1 MRILH
6 LGKYYAPQRGGI
18 ERHLQDLCEW
28 FAGHGHQVAALVHQA
43 AGCWRSSME
52 TIHEVEICRVACVA
66 APLYAPISPTFPLQ
80 LARLIKRVKP
90 QVLHLHLPNPSCFW
104 ALLSRRA
111 RALPWV
117 VHWHADVS
125 AEMPDWR
132 VRAAYRLYR
141 PFEQAVLARASAIV
155 VTSQAY
161 LDASGALAR
170 WRDKCTVVP
179 LGIAEANGDK
189 GTAPIWPRPDLLRL
203 LAVGRLSHYKGFAV
217 LLDALARTPVAS
229 LVLIGQGEES
239 DRLRA
244 QVARL
249 GLGDRVA
256 LAGELSEADLL
267 AAYAAADALVLPSLD
282 RSEAFGLV
290 LLEAMRA
297 RLALVASNIAGSGI
311 GQVIVNEISGLLVK
325 PGDEGELATA
335 LSRISDPLLRAALA
349 DAGHQRWREHFTLE
363 QSAQSV
369 LAIYRQLAAAGRQ
382 AARQS
387 G

>member
-1 MRILH
+1 M
-6 LGKYYAPQRGGI
+6 
-18 ERHLQDLCEW
+18 
-28 FAGHGHQVAALVHQA
+28 
-43 AGCWRSSME
+43 
-52 TIHEVEICRVACVA
+52 
-66 APLYAPISPTFPLQ
+66 
-80 LARLIKRVKP
+80 
-90 QVLHLHLPNPSCFW
+90 
-104 ALLSRRA
+104 
-111 RALPWV
+111 
-117 VHWHADVS
+117 
-125 AEMPDWR
+125 
-132 VRAAYRLYR
+132 
-141 PFEQAVLARASAIV
+141 LARAAAIV

-161 LDASGALAR
+161 LDASEALAR

-189 GTAPIWPRPDLLRL
+189 GTAPVWPRPDLLRL

-217 LLDALARTPVAS
+217 LLDALARTPAAS

-256 LAGELSEADLL
+256 LVGELSEADLL
-267 AAYAAADALVLPSLD
+267 AAYAAADAFVLPSLD

-297 RLALVASNIAGSGI
+297 RLALVASDIAGSGI
-311 GQVIVNEISGLLVK
+311 GQVIINKINGLLVK

-335 LSRISDPLLRAALA
+335 LSRITDPLLRAALA
-349 DAGHQRWREHFTLE
+349 DAGQQRWREHFTLE

-369 LAIYRQLAAAGRQ
+369 LAIYRKLADADHK
-382 AARQS
+382 AARQA